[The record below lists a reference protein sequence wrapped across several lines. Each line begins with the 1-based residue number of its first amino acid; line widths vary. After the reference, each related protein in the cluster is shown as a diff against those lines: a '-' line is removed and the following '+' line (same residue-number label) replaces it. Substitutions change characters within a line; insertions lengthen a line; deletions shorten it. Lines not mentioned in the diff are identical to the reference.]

1 MFARCPHNKSI
12 SKRSIKYNFLLE
24 MQVISKQT
32 PVSFDQFVCM
42 LLKQESGHETLNN
55 SWYPLFLDP
64 P

>member
-1 MFARCPHNKSI
+1 
-12 SKRSIKYNFLLE
+12 

-55 SWYPLFLDP
+55 SWNPLFLNP